1 VEAPV
6 PKRSTFARHVHL
18 IIGLA
23 AVACSAVAAAQ
34 GYPTKPVRIIVG
46 FPPGGGVDIVTRL
59 IGSELQKA
67 LGQPVVVE
75 NRPGVAGSLGAELVA
90 KSAADGYTLLMGN
103 TGSLAINPALYNK
116 IAYDTQRDFA
126 PVALVATSPLV
137 VLVHPS
143 VPATSLGEF
152 VALAK
157 QRPGTINFGSGGSGG
172 ITHLTAELLKM
183 QAGLDMVHVPYKGS
197 APAITDL
204 VGGQLQMMVE
214 GIPLA
219 APYVQSSKLRALAVT
234 SAKRSSSLSDVPTV
248 AEAGFPELVVT
259 AWYGLVVP
267 ASTPAAVVARL
278 NETVNAVLAESAF
291 KDKLLQNGADAAGGT
306 PAQFGDLL
314 RRELALWAKAVKAS
328 GAKVE

>member
-1 VEAPV
+1 M
-6 PKRSTFARHVHL
+6 PKHSTFARRVHL

-23 AVACSAVAAAQ
+23 AVACSAIAAAQ
-34 GYPTKPVRIIVG
+34 TYPAKPVRIIVG
-46 FPPGGGVDIVTRL
+46 FPPGGGVDIIARL
-59 IGSELQKA
+59 IGSELQKT
-67 LGQPVVVE
+67 LGQPIVVE
-75 NRPGVAGSLGAELVA
+75 NRTGVAGSLGAELVA
-90 KSAADGYTLLMGN
+90 KSAPDGYTLLMGN
-103 TGSLAINPALYNK
+103 TGSLTINPALYSK
-116 IAYDTQRDFA
+116 MAYDTQGDFA

-143 VPATSLGEF
+143 VPATSLAEL
-152 VALAK
+152 VAHARG
-157 QRPGTINFGSGGSGG
+157 RPGKINFGSGGSGG

-219 APYVQSSKLRALAVT
+219 APYVQSNKLRALAVT
-234 SAKRSSSLSDVPTV
+234 SAKRSPSLPEVPTV

-267 ASTPAAVVARL
+267 AGTPAAVVARL
-278 NETVNAVLAESAF
+278 NEAVNQVLAESAF

-314 RRELALWAKAVKAS
+314 RRELALWAS
-328 GAKVE
+328 TL